1 MRIRLKRFW
10 RWLKGRLWVR
20 PAIYCL
26 VAIATVTIATTT
38 DTFIPEIA
46 FLDVSVETI
55 ESLLTIIAS
64 SMLAVATFAVS
75 VMVSTYNAA
84 LGRTTPRAFEIVVS
98 DTSTRQAI
106 SSFIGAFIFAMIGLI
121 GVNFSYFG
129 SPGRVVLFMMTLAVF
144 LWVVGTFVYWIDH
157 VTRMGQ
163 LRHTIERV
171 ATHVTVLLAKYL
183 ANPARMG
190 VLAESGEKP
199 PQDGR
204 PVYPRKAGIV
214 IGYSCEDIRAAL
226 GDNSWGVFV
235 DAIPGTTVS
244 PRDPL
249 LWVRGVRVDSNMEAA
264 LRECFDVAP
273 VRTLSEDPVMGM
285 RILGEIAERALSPGI
300 NDPGTAIDIIDTAV
314 SVFNNALVD
323 AQDIGKSK
331 TDERI
336 RVRPIAPDDLLS
348 TVFLTI
354 GRDGAGSV
362 EVAEELQRS
371 LRALYYILPVEYNDP
386 LRRQA
391 KIAFAYAKDA
401 LQYDWERARV
411 EEAGGFL
418 LHEDETNGHDPDL
431 TADKMQRSQ
440 FAATQV
446 SSSLPT

>member
-1 MRIRLKRFW
+1 MRIKFKRFW

-20 PAIYCL
+20 PAIYCIIA
-26 VAIATVTIATTT
+26 VATVTIATTT

-84 LGRTTPRAFEIVVS
+84 LSNTTPRAFEIVVS

-129 SPGRVVLFMMTLAVF
+129 SPGRVVLFIMTLAVF
-144 LWVVGTFVYWIDH
+144 IWVVGTFVYWIDH
-157 VTRMGQ
+157 VTRIGQ

-171 ATHVTVLLAKYL
+171 AAHVTTLLAKYI

-190 VLAESGEKP
+190 VLAEPNEGP

-214 IGYSCEDIRAAL
+214 VGFSCEDIRTVM
-226 GDNSWGVFV
+226 GDNSWGVFI
-235 DAIPGTTVS
+235 DAIPGSNVS
-244 PRDPL
+244 PQDPL
-249 LWVRGVRVDSNMEAA
+249 LWVRGVQIGEDTETA
-264 LRECFDVAP
+264 LRDCFEVAP
-273 VRTLSEDPVMGM
+273 VRTLGEDPVMGM

-300 NDPGTAIDIIDTAV
+300 NDPGTAIDIVDTVV
-314 SVFNNALVD
+314 SIFNNARVE
-323 AQDIGKSK
+323 AETIGKWK
-331 TDERI
+331 IDERI
-336 RVRPIAPDDLLS
+336 RVRPVAPDAMLS
-348 TVFLTI
+348 AAFMGI

-371 LRALYYILPVEYNDP
+371 LRSLYQILPAEYNGP
-386 LRRQA
+386 IRRQA
-391 KIAFAYAKDA
+391 RIAFAYAKDA
-401 LQYDWERARV
+401 LQYDWERLRV

-418 LHEDETNGHDPDL
+418 LHEDDTNGHDPDL
-431 TADKMQRSQ
+431 SAEKMQKTR
-440 FAATQV
+440 FGTT
-446 SSSLPT
+446 PIN